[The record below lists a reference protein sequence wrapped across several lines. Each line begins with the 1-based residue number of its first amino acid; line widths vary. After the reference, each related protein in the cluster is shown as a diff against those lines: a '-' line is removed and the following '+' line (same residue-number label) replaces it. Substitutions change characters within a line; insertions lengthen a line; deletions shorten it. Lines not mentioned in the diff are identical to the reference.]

1 MSPDGSLERGN
12 RPARYWTLAVLA
24 VALLVLAS
32 VATPVAAHAYLSDS
46 DPANGEQLESLP
58 DEITLQFSGDGVQVA
73 DVAVIGPDGEDVSG
87 DAGVDPDDSQTVR
100 APLEED
106 AGDGMY
112 TVEWEILA
120 DDGHT
125 VTGSFFFSVGDE
137 PLDRDAVLEAYED
150 DESADESVSPIETA
164 SKGLLL
170 IALVGL
176 VGVPATA
183 AIAVY
188 PVVDRFGSSGR
199 TVDRRLAQLLA
210 GFGALLFAAA
220 LALGLAR
227 AASLGP
233 LSAGTVAEFVGT
245 PLGRAWL
252 VQLGLAALLAVV
264 LAGAAFGRLG
274 RRVWL
279 GAALVGALCVGATV
293 SWTSHSATAIDRLQ
307 GTAIDFAHVAGAGLW
322 IGGLVVLSLAV
333 PPLLRDSAPDDRA
346 AIAAGT
352 IRRYSLLALAGVT
365 LAGASGLVLAAWHVP
380 GLEALGSTLY
390 GVALSTKTLLVLLA
404 LGLGGFTRVAL
415 LRHLESPA
423 ESGPRGLLGRLL
435 GGRAESDVREDG
447 GRATGSIAAF
457 VRAVRFEVG
466 VLVLVLLLSGLL
478 TSVPT
483 AAVVGGDDGPEIA
496 TIEREGDVDV
506 ELTAVPASVDDGGDG
521 TGDGGDDRL
530 VLQEGEPVVLEVAF
544 SDGSDEPL
552 ESDRT
557 VRLLANSDAGET
569 FEVDLEETEDGT
581 YATVRTLPADGD
593 WELRVTGEP
602 DGEFVSEW
610 FDAHVASDDS
620 GHDRGDGDHEH
631 GEHDGDD
638 REAGA
643 NADSPFATVLRL
655 GSVVVAVIG
664 SVAVALEAVRF
675 RDRER

>member
-1 MSPDGSLERGN
+1 MSPDGSLERECGG
-12 RPARYWTLAVLA
+12 RSARYWTLVVLA
-24 VALLVLAS
+24 VGLLVLAS

-46 DPANGEQLESLP
+46 DPANGGQLETVP
-58 DEITLQFSGDGVQVA
+58 DEVALSFSGDGVQVA
-73 DVAVIGPDGEDVSG
+73 DVTVTDPAGEDVSG
-87 DAGVDPDDSQTVR
+87 DAEIDPDDSQTVR
-100 APLEED
+100 VPLEDAADGED
-106 AGDGMY
+106 ADGMY

-120 DDGHT
+120 DDGHA

-150 DESADESVSPIETA
+150 DERADESVSPIETA

-176 VGVPATA
+176 LGVPATA
-183 AIAVY
+183 AVAVY
-188 PVVDRFGSSGR
+188 PVAGRFETSSWV
-199 TVDRRLAQLLA
+199 VDRRLVRLLA
-210 GFGALLFAAA
+210 GLGALLFAAT

-233 LSAGTVAEFVGT
+233 FSAETVAEFVGT

-252 VQLGLAALLAVV
+252 VQLALSALLTAVLV
-264 LAGAAFGRLG
+264 GSAFGSLR

-279 GAALVGALCVGATV
+279 GAAPVGALGVGATV

-307 GTAIDFAHVAGAGLW
+307 GAAIDFAHVAGAGLW
-322 IGGLVVLSLAV
+322 IGGLLVLALVV

-380 GLEALGSTLY
+380 GLESLTTTFY

-415 LRHLESPA
+415 LRYLESSS
-423 ESGPRGLLGRLL
+423 ESGTRGLVDRLL
-435 GGRAESDVREDG
+435 GGNADPEVREDG
-447 GRATGSIAAF
+447 GRAGSSITAF
-457 VRAVRFEVG
+457 VRAVRLEVAL
-466 VLVLVLLLSGLL
+466 LVLVLLLSGLL

-506 ELTAVPASVDDGGDG
+506 ELTAVPASVDAGDG
-521 TGDGGDDRL
+521 DDENGDRL
-530 VLQEGEPVVLEVAF
+530 LLQDGEPVVLEVAF
-544 SDGSDEPL
+544 ADGGGEPL
-552 ESDRT
+552 ASDRT

-581 YATVRTLPADGD
+581 YATVRTLPTDGD

-610 FDAHVASDDS
+610 FNARVVSD
-620 GHDRGDGDHEH
+620 GDGHGDHDHEH
-631 GEHDGDD
+631 DQDD
-638 REAGA
+638 RPAETDTGSA
-643 NADSPFATVLRL
+643 FATVLQF
-655 GSVVVAVIG
+655 GAVAVAVVG
-664 SVAVALEAVRF
+664 SVAVVLEVVRF